1 MKFENVYFINGTAYA
16 GKSTMVKLLAEKYDG
31 IACEENYQ
39 DRLLENLDTKEFP
52 NLTYTRDL
60 QDWGEFVRRT
70 PDEYEAWV
78 NGVTKECTVLEIEIL
93 KDLVS
98 RTKKKIF
105 VDTNISVE
113 ILHEIS
119 DENHVLIMLADPNI
133 SVQRFF
139 ERPDKEKQFLY
150 QLLLKEDNPEDKDL
164 AEIYGYEVKRLN
176 EQVKRNI
183 SRFPEDFMFQLN
195 REEIPEGFSKSQ
207 FATLN
212 EKSNRQGSNI
222 KKMPFAFTEQGIYM
236 LATVLRGEL
245 AEQQSIFIMRTFREM
260 RHYIKQ
266 NQQFVTRS
274 EMELLSSKVTEIS
287 VQTTGLIDKQ
297 KQTDQK
303 VNLIQKNVEQLSENF
318 ISEKDVKNFVIYKG
332 QKLEAD
338 IAYIEIYQQAKKSIY
353 VVDDYMNAKSL
364 QHLSQKADGVEVVL
378 FTENGKGGRG
388 FLTNSLVTDFQ
399 NEYPTIRIKPNPDCH
414 DRLIILDYGEKT
426 ELVYHCGASS
436 KDAGKKLCAINQIT
450 ETAIIHPVI
459 DRLLTLPDKQI

>member
-150 QLLLKEDNPEDKDL
+150 QLLLKEDNPEDAMINFRECL
-164 AEIYGYEVKRLN
+164 KRVN
-176 EQVKRNI
+176 SQERYIIETNYPAFTVPRGFKCRN
-183 SRFPEDFMFQLN
+183 N
-195 REEIPEGFSKSQ
+195 REINDIH
-207 FATLN
+207 T
-212 EKSNRQGSNI
+212 
-222 KKMPFAFTEQGIYM
+222 
-236 LATVLRGEL
+236 
-245 AEQQSIFIMRTFREM
+245 
-260 RHYIKQ
+260 
-266 NQQFVTRS
+266 
-274 EMELLSSKVTEIS
+274 
-287 VQTTGLIDKQ
+287 
-297 KQTDQK
+297 
-303 VNLIQKNVEQLSENF
+303 NLIT
-318 ISEKDVKNFVIYKG
+318 
-332 QKLEAD
+332 
-338 IAYIEIYQQAKKSIY
+338 SIY
-353 VVDDYMNAKSL
+353 CSKPS
-364 QHLSQKADGVEVVL
+364 SITSPVES
-378 FTENGKGGRG
+378 KR
-388 FLTNSLVTDFQ
+388 
-399 NEYPTIRIKPNPDCH
+399 
-414 DRLIILDYGEKT
+414 T
-426 ELVYHCGASS
+426 ELRA
-436 KDAGKKLCAINQIT
+436 L
-450 ETAIIHPVI
+450 
-459 DRLLTLPDKQI
+459 R